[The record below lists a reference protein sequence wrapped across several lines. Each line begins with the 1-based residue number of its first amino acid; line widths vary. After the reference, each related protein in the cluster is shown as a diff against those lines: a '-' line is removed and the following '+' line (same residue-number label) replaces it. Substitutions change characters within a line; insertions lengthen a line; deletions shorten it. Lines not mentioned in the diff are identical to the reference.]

1 VLSPDA
7 IVRRMPQRLKMLAG
21 GARDLPMRQQTIRN
35 AIAWSYDLLGDAER
49 ELFSQLGI
57 FPGDFAIESAELVC
71 DTSLDVI
78 ASLVD
83 KSLVQRTGERL
94 TMLETIRAF
103 AADKLSASP
112 FADDI
117 GDRHAAHFEALVA
130 DADAQRGSDEKAA
143 LDRLEVEHDNL
154 RAALDWLRTNA
165 PARFVAMV
173 GSLVGL
179 WHLHSH
185 FGEGRAYLVD
195 ALAMTP
201 DPDETRARV
210 LSAIGELAAWSG
222 DVATAR
228 TSIEEAIPI
237 WRESHRPSQIGAS
250 LLDLGWGWFNA
261 GEDSRARDSME
272 EALRVAQATG
282 ERALINRARIGLL
295 QMLVAVGELDQVEPM
310 ARAALAEAERQHDLR
325 SEHFAHH
332 FLADCPL
339 IAGDAA
345 AAAPRYRR
353 ALELAHA
360 LGERTEMAIEMQG
373 VAMAAAGTGDA
384 QRALVLGGAAAAEL
398 DALGIDF
405 SGIRF
410 WSGLLDRYYGFA
422 RSALGDGADA
432 AWQTGRALGFA
443 RAVAEALRG

>member
-1 VLSPDA
+1 
-7 IVRRMPQRLKMLAG
+7 MPQRLKMLAG

-35 AIAWSYDLLGDAER
+35 AIAWSYDLLDDAER

-94 TMLETIRAF
+94 AMLETIRTF
-103 AADKLSASP
+103 AAEKLSASP

-185 FGEGRAYLVD
+185 FGEGVTVARSNSRTRSASGLKWRSRCRALRWRPPERATRNAPSCSAAQRRQSSMRWASIFRAFVSGAD
-195 ALAMTP
+195 CSIGITVSR
-201 DPDETRARV
+201 DPHSV
-210 LSAIGELAAWSG
+210 M
-222 DVATAR
+222 AR
-228 TSIEEAIPI
+228 TRRGKRDARS
-237 WRESHRPSQIGAS
+237 
-250 LLDLGWGWFNA
+250 
-261 GEDSRARDSME
+261 DSRARS
-272 EALRVAQATG
+272 
-282 ERALINRARIGLL
+282 
-295 QMLVAVGELDQVEPM
+295 
-310 ARAALAEAERQHDLR
+310 
-325 SEHFAHH
+325 
-332 FLADCPL
+332 
-339 IAGDAA
+339 
-345 AAAPRYRR
+345 PRRC
-353 ALELAHA
+353 EDDP
-360 LGERTEMAIEMQG
+360 
-373 VAMAAAGTGDA
+373 V
-384 QRALVLGGAAAAEL
+384 
-398 DALGIDF
+398 
-405 SGIRF
+405 
-410 WSGLLDRYYGFA
+410 
-422 RSALGDGADA
+422 
-432 AWQTGRALGFA
+432 
-443 RAVAEALRG
+443 